1 MMSISFSFFSTFFSF
16 STADETRKETGQA
29 LIFKTHLLKKTSSW
43 FTTQTFLTEVAWRA
57 QRMSHKTNMLWR
69 FGSSHNLFFQIALRA
84 QRMANKN
91 YLPCC
96 DCCPWSGAKL
106 LCEMLLSGAAL
117 LPLDSIVTLHSSSAH
132 SMTENRNFLVTGIT
146 SNALSISW
154 RSAFASVSSRSLR
167 KGNKHSSDWTRNL
180 ERLQKKKSNF
190 SGCKENW
197 FSSFPSGGGLS
208 QWPYNV
214 CQVKTTKML
223 LANLVAWVIDK
234 IH

>member
-1 MMSISFSFFSTFFSF
+1 MLCFVTFCNRSIGKDWHGLQLKNDELEEFLVFGSFNDVYIFFFFSTFFLF
-16 STADETRKETGQA
+16 PQRMKHERKQGNP

-43 FTTQTFLTEVAWRA
+43 FITQSFLTEMARRA
-57 QRMSHKTNMLWR
+57 QKMSHKTNMQWR
-69 FGSSHNLFFQIALRA
+69 FGSSHNLSFQIALRA
-84 QRMANKN
+84 QRMANKK

-146 SNALSISW
+146 SNALSISR

-167 KGNKHSSDWTRNL
+167 KGNKQVFGQEIWKGFRKTPKGYHKLSSR
-180 ERLQKKKSNF
+180 SN
-190 SGCKENW
+190 GI
-197 FSSFPSGGGLS
+197 
-208 QWPYNV
+208 
-214 CQVKTTKML
+214 T
-223 LANLVAWVIDK
+223 
-234 IH
+234 